1 VERTHNNPSVSVA
14 ELVVPPIP
22 IQAPLGE
29 NRMRKKTLVQ
39 LWSIVLITSVV
50 ICLSPT

>member
-1 VERTHNNPSVSVA
+1 VERTHNNSSASVA
-14 ELVVPPIP
+14 ELAAPPIP

-39 LWSIVLITSVV
+39 LWPIVLITSTVV
-50 ICLSPT
+50 CLSPP